1 MSCGGNRFACGIT
14 RFDKHKMTADKPTNQ
29 ALHSDT
35 EKRLQE
41 MLNARAQQ
49 DGGVFQPINE
59 YKEMPTSK
67 IITTPQ
73 NIEKIDKSDKS
84 YYTPFSYKY

>member
-59 YKEMPTSK
+59 YKEIPTSN
-67 IITTPQ
+67 IITPPQ
-73 NIEKIDKSDKS
+73 NIDKSDKS